1 MSTEYAKRVTPMGIP
16 NTRLDDLP
24 DLIDVQKKSFE
35 WFLKEGLKEELLSF
49 SPVKDYTGRLELHFL
64 PNYTFDNAKYTV
76 EEARIHDATYAKQLR
91 VMVRLVN
98 RDSGEIKEQEVYI
111 GDIPTMTDKGTF
123 IVNGAERVVAL

>member
-98 RDSGEIKEQEVYI
+98 RDSGEII
-111 GDIPTMTDKGTF
+111 
-123 IVNGAERVVAL
+123 VAL

>member
-1 MSTEYAKRVTPMGIP
+1 MSTKYAKRVTPMGIP

-35 WFLKEGLKEELLSF
+35 WFLKEGLKEELLAF

-76 EEARIHDATYAKQLR
+76 EEARIHDTTYAKQLR
-91 VMVRLVN
+91 VLRIIERV
-98 RDSGEIKEQEVYI
+98 IWQEVQ
-111 GDIPTMTDKGTF
+111 F
-123 IVNGAERVVAL
+123 